1 MTEYWRSWSRLP
13 NPSRCNLLQLQPE
26 PGQLAGFFYAHKASR
41 VNLARRALADV
52 VQALRRGWFPRCFTW
67 PRWPLSNTR

>member
-26 PGQLAGFFYAHKASR
+26 PGHLAGFFIACSTLGRRPGGRAGPRPWPAR
-41 VNLARRALADV
+41 VSLVLVAALQLVAE
-52 VQALRRGWFPRCFTW
+52 LP
-67 PRWPLSNTR
+67 